1 MTKIKLQL
9 FGLGKVWDERIVEAN
24 DPDEIQGAIDSM
36 NSSLPKDAACAWIVN
51 PMIKKYLDRYGRCK
65 SYQIPSERCIG

>member
-9 FGLGKVWDERIVEAN
+9 FGLGKVWDEQIVEAN

-36 NSSLPKDAACAWIVN
+36 NSSLPRDVDCAVIMSIAA
-51 PMIKKYLDRYGRCK
+51 
-65 SYQIPSERCIG
+65 PSKEDCWDGDETDKIIQ